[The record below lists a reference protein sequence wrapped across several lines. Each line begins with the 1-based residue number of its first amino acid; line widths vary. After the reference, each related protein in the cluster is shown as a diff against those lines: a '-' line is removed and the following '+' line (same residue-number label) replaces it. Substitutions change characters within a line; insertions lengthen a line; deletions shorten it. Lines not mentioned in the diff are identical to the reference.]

1 MRGGKLRHRFT
12 IQRRTVQYDSR
23 GHETAVWQNIGTPIW
38 CEVAELSGREL
49 ERARQ
54 LVAEA
59 TVRVITRRSGVLV
72 TDRIT
77 TTINNVARTLQV
89 YSVVNSPI
97 NDEQTILCAEP
108 KTP

>member
-12 IQRRTVQYDSR
+12 IQRRTVQYDAR
-23 GHETAVWQNIGTPIW
+23 GHETTIWLIMGPPIY
-38 CEVAELSGREL
+38 CEVKELSGREL

-59 TVRVITRRSGVLV
+59 TVQITTRRSGVLA
-72 TDRIT
+72 TDRIKF
-77 TTINNVARTLQV
+77 NNRILQV

-97 NDEQTILCAEP
+97 GDEQTILCAEP
-108 KTP
+108 KTPVG